1 MACHG
6 SQMLMMLTSCRQ
18 LTEADPPLG
27 LGAET
32 ARKENG
38 DISTGADTSLFTVP
52 GIHSIGTADAHNWF
66 PLLRLPEDTF
76 GDLKSPIRKMSNSIV
91 FIEKWHSPSLL
102 VQTVLSFNCFH
113 PSQDDWIELCALET
127 SALCVT
133 LNLSSS
139 IQIKF
144 STENKHFNASRL
156 TLC

>member
-1 MACHG
+1 
-6 SQMLMMLTSCRQ
+6 MLMMLTSCRQ

-32 ARKENG
+32 ARKENR
-38 DISTGADTSLFTVP
+38 DISTGADTSLFTVH

-91 FIEKWHSPSLL
+91 FTEKWHSPPLL
-102 VQTVLSFNCFH
+102 VQTVLSFNRFH
-113 PSQDDWIELCALET
+113 PSQDDWIELCAFET